1 LRVAI
6 VHHLIEEF
14 VDNHEIV
21 TDGLFLDVF
30 KVAFED
36 IDKGVKE
43 GEDHDCVVIFL
54 GDGDQVE
61 IVMLVEVE
69 DIVVLVL
76 DEGSGCQYVYL
87 RVYSSYSKI
96 FLLKTS

>member
-1 LRVAI
+1 MRIAI
-6 VHHLIEEF
+6 VHHFIEELINNDE
-14 VDNHEIV
+14 VI
-21 TDGLFLDVF
+21 TDGLFLDVLE
-30 KVAFED
+30 VAFED
-36 IDKGVKE
+36 IDE
-43 GEDHDCVVIFL
+43 GMEECEDHDCIVIFL

-69 DIVVLVL
+69 DVVVLVL
-76 DEGSGCQYVYL
+76 DEGPACRYVYL